1 MLPPEDLSRL
11 RDMLAYSRRVE
22 QHVAGAT
29 RADFDADEQLQ
40 TTEVHS
46 RVWHTA
52 TERIP
57 HLVTTLTNLLP

>member
-11 RDMLAYSRRVE
+11 RDMLDYSRRVE

-40 TTEVHS
+40 TTVKRNH
-46 RVWHTA
+46 RNA
-52 TERIP
+52 TPDRP
-57 HLVTTLTNLLP
+57 